1 MNSRRL
7 FQTLAAVSILAA
19 LLTADAHAQSVIT
32 DNDPDRI
39 TNTATWMELSGGV
52 LTSHA
57 TLATKG
63 WGLGFSAFGTNAQA
77 VAKVGSNMCIFISD
91 PGSDDITAFNAT
103 TYVGQYT
110 DSSGSGA
117 WSGIALA
124 VHGTTLYAG
133 YSASVNIGIWT
144 INADCSLTLARNASA
159 TPTWAPVD
167 DIAIAPNGATL
178 IATYGYQNVDSFA
191 ISGATLTEKGPF
203 TAIGYTAGID
213 ITKDSKYAIV
223 GDFSANQ
230 TEVEILPINANST
243 LGATDNYVIAQ
254 GGLDSNNVWLSPD
267 QTLLYVSN
275 NVSIQ
280 VTTLNFKE
288 SAAAGKRLTF
298 DCLISLNTTGRTITY
313 SGGLATQ
320 AASGVGGYLYVTEAG
335 NPSGMALLKLTKGQ
349 CPVEVSVSPFD
360 NAAGVVPVTVTV
372 YPPRPF

>member
-1 MNSRRL
+1 MNSSRL
-7 FQTLAAVSILAA
+7 FRTLAAVTILAT
-19 LLTADAHAQSVIT
+19 LLTAGARAQSVIT
-32 DNDPDRI
+32 DNDPDRT

-52 LTSHA
+52 LVSHA
-57 TLATKG
+57 TLTTKG
-63 WGLGFSAFGTNAQA
+63 WGLGAGAFGTNAQA

-110 DSSGSGA
+110 DFSGSGA
-117 WSGIALA
+117 WTGIALA

-133 YSASVNIGIWT
+133 YSASVNIGVWT
-144 INADCSLTLARNASA
+144 INADCSLTLARGASA

-167 DIAIAPNGATL
+167 DIAVTPNGATL

-191 ISGATLTEKGPF
+191 ISGATLIEKGPF
-203 TAIGYTAGID
+203 TTVGYTAGID

-280 VTTLNFKE
+280 ITTLNFKE
-288 SAAAGKRLTF
+288 SAGTGKRLTF
-298 DCLISLNTTGRTITY
+298 DCLTRLNTTGRAVNY
-313 SGGLATQ
+313 SGGLATE
-320 AASGVGGYLYVTEAG
+320 AASGVGGYLFVTEVG
-335 NPSGMALLKLTKGQ
+335 NPSGIALLKLTKGQ
-349 CPVEVSVSPFD
+349 CPAEVSSSPFD
-360 NAAGVVPVTVTV
+360 NAAGFLPVTVTV